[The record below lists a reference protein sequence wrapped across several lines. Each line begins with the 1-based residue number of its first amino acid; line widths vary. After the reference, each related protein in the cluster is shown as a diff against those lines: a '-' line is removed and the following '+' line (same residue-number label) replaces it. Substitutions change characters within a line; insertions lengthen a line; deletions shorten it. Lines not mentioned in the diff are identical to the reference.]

1 LEHFKTDI
9 HANISLVKEDFKE
22 RLGEL
27 DKIYS
32 ELMEEMSGNIE

>member
-1 LEHFKTDI
+1 MEIFKTDTF
-9 HANISLVKEDFKE
+9 ANISLVKEDFKE

-32 ELMEEMSGNIE
+32 ELIEEMSGNIE

>member
-1 LEHFKTDI
+1 LEIFKTDI
-9 HANISLVKEDFKE
+9 HSNISLVKEDIKE
-22 RLGEL
+22 RIGDL

>member
-1 LEHFKTDI
+1 LEHFKTDT
-9 HANISLVKEDFKE
+9 HASISVVKEDFKE
-22 RLGEL
+22 RLGEI